1 MDKPLGPQRR
11 PSAVLP
17 ASHCGFL
24 LPGKPWAPTT
34 LLPDKLSLRPH
45 RGPSLLMVREERPCI
60 ILGRPPR
67 TEMERESFLTF
78 QAVRHN
84 YRKADWIKFIK
95 L

>member
-1 MDKPLGPQRR
+1 M
-11 PSAVLP
+11 VP
-17 ASHCGFL
+17 AF
-24 LPGKPWAPTT
+24 
-34 LLPDKLSLRPH
+34 
-45 RGPSLLMVREERPCI
+45 LMVRGEPCI